1 MGLNSRC
8 ETSQDLPPGAFTI
21 VSIKP
26 HVLYAAVVLSRDL
39 IILATAGVLYPAA
52 ARRNCRGR
60 TIKNAIAAQAPQ

>member
-1 MGLNSRC
+1 
-8 ETSQDLPPGAFTI
+8 
-21 VSIKP
+21 
-26 HVLYAAVVLSRDL
+26 VLSRDL